1 MDNRIQKTVALCGI
15 IAPIFAFACIL
26 SAVASWSQFSWA
38 NNALSDLGVQ
48 QGITAIV
55 FNVGLVVS
63 GLLFLVFAAGLFTL
77 MGKQVLGK
85 VGAFIFALSCI
96 ALIGIGVFNESFSP
110 THYQVSVAF
119 FVLFPISLL
128 VLSAAFWRSHQR
140 GFGVFTLGVALVAAA
155 VWVLEFTLRYVP
167 NVAVP
172 EFVSGFAGAIWMEA
186 LSFRMLKTPSNS
198 TPP

>member
-1 MDNRIQKTVALCGI
+1 LGSRIQKIAALCGI

-38 NNALSDLGVQ
+38 DNALSDLGVQ
-48 QGITAIV
+48 QGITAVV

-63 GLLFLVFAAGLFTL
+63 GLLFLVFAAGSFTL
-77 MGKQVLGK
+77 LRRQVLGK
-85 VGAFIFALSCI
+85 VGVFIFALSCI

-128 VLSAAFWRSHQR
+128 VLSAAFWRLHQR
-140 GFGVFTLGVALVAAA
+140 VFGVFTLAVALVAAA
-155 VWVLEFTLRYVP
+155 VWVLEFTLHYVP

-172 EFVSGFAGAIWMEA
+172 EFVSGLAGAVWVEA
-186 LSFRMLKTPSNS
+186 LSFRMLKTPSLY

>member
-48 QGITAIV
+48 QGITAVV

-77 MGKQVLGK
+77 MGKQVWGK

-96 ALIGIGVFNESFSP
+96 ALIGIGVFNESFTP

-155 VWVLEFTLRYVP
+155 VWVLEFTLHYVP

-186 LSFRMLKTPSNS
+186 LSVKMLKTPSNS